1 LQIELLR
8 LRRRLDRAARDL
20 GLLVH
25 RRERQIAES
34 RRGTGVT
41 SSRQTPA
48 EAADRAEAPGGV

>member
-1 LQIELLR
+1 LMLR
-8 LRRRLDRAARDL
+8 LDDLQAEIARL
-20 GLLVH
+20 
-25 RRERQIAES
+25 ERQIAES